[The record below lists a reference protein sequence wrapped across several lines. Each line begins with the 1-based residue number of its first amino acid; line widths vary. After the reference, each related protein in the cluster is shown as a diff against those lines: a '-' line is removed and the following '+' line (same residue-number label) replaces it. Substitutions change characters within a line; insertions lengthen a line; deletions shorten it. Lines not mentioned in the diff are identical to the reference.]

1 MNDPQTFEGMSD
13 PEGSIQGTQSTKYA
27 ELALWLQQVL
37 EPALQGEAI
46 VSEVPQNDNQLAVM
60 LGADYHLHHY
70 QQLPDFA
77 MAMLTKDVQAAVRYG
92 SLLYHLASCRE
103 CHSAYLD
110 LYDALRAAVDPQGF
124 RPPLGQGTRTL
135 SATPHR
141 MLGHFCQMLI
151 SQAEAVLQQARHNHT
166 DQDAAARSLLQ
177 MALRVS
183 AYIGQSTIR
192 RQALHDLVRVA
203 TLFNGPAAPKE
214 DQQNVHA
221 YTLASTS
228 GTRRGKVLRRSDT
241 SLHLHSQE
249 QDAIE
254 IQSNG
259 LKGRI
264 VQRGQKLVLHLQD
277 LDAALRGRYLTISV
291 LLGSLIEPVRWRNG
305 NPQAIR
311 STVPV
316 DVSGTLVTPLGET
329 EMQLNNPEERN
340 LLEAMFLLLEVRAS
354 D

>member
-1 MNDPQTFEGMSD
+1 MNDPQTFEGMPD
-13 PEGSIQGTQSTKYA
+13 PDSSIHSQYSK
-27 ELALWLQQVL
+27 LAGWLQQVL
-37 EPALQGEAI
+37 ELPPQREAI
-46 VSEVPQNDNQLAVM
+46 VSEVSENENQLAVV
-60 LGADYHLHHY
+60 LGPNYHLPFY

-77 MAMLTKDVQAAVRYG
+77 MAMLTEDVQAAVRYS

-110 LYDALRAAVDPQGF
+110 VYDALRVALDPQGF
-124 RPPLGQGTRTL
+124 RPLLGQGTRTL

-141 MLGHFCQMLI
+141 MLGQFCQMLI
-151 SQAEAVLQQARHNHT
+151 SQAEAVLRQARHDHT
-166 DQDAAARSLLQ
+166 DQDTAARSLLQ

-183 AYIGQSTIR
+183 AHISQNTIR

-203 TLFNGPAAPKE
+203 TLFDGPAAPKE

-221 YTLASTS
+221 YTLTPTS
-228 GTRRGKVLRRSDT
+228 GARRGKVLRRSDT
-241 SLHLHSQE
+241 LLHSDSQG
-249 QDAIE
+249 QIAIE

-264 VQRGQKLVLHLQD
+264 VQQGQMLELHLQD

-291 LLGSLIEPVRWRNG
+291 PLGSLIEPVHWPNN

-311 STVPV
+311 SITPV
-316 DVSGTLVTPLGET
+316 DASGMMVTPLGET
-329 EMQLNNPEERN
+329 ELQLNNPEERN
-340 LLEAMFLLLEVRAS
+340 LLEAMFLLLEVHPS

>member
-1 MNDPQTFEGMSD
+1 MNDPQTFEGMPD
-13 PEGSIQGTQSTKYA
+13 PDGSIQGWQYSK
-27 ELALWLQQVL
+27 LAAWLQQVL
-37 EPALQGEAI
+37 EPTPQREAI
-46 VSEVPQNDNQLAVM
+46 VSEVPENEHQLAVT
-60 LGADYHLHHY
+60 LGADYHLHYY

-110 LYDALRAAVDPQGF
+110 LYDALRTAVDPQGL
-124 RPPLGQGTRTL
+124 RPLLGQGTRTL

-151 SQAEAVLQQARHNHT
+151 SQAEAVLRRARHDHS
-166 DQDAAARSLLQ
+166 DQDAAVRSLLQ

-183 AYIGQSTIR
+183 AYISQSTIR

-203 TLFNGPAAPKE
+203 TLFDGPAAPKE
-214 DQQNVHA
+214 DQQDVHA
-221 YTLASTS
+221 YTLAPTS
-228 GTRRGKVLRRSDT
+228 GTRRGKVLRRSDP
-241 SLHLHSQE
+241 LLHSYSRE
-249 QDAIE
+249 QNAIE
-254 IQSNG
+254 IQSNA

-264 VQRGQKLVLHLQD
+264 VQQGQELKLRLQD
-277 LDAALRGRYLTISV
+277 LDATLRGRYLIISV
-291 LLGSLIEPVRWRNG
+291 LLGSLIEPVRWRDG

-316 DVSGTLVTPLGET
+316 DASGTLVTSLGET
-329 EMQLNNPEERN
+329 EMRLNNPEERN

>member
-1 MNDPQTFEGMSD
+1 MCSRRETSMNDPETFEGMLD

-151 SQAEAVLQQARHNHT
+151 SQAEAMLRQARHNHT

-177 MALRVS
+177 MALRIS
-183 AYIGQSTIR
+183 AYIGQGTIR
-192 RQALHDLVRVA
+192 RQALHNLVRVA
-203 TLFNGPAAPKE
+203 TLFGGAAVPKE
-214 DQQNVHA
+214 NPQNVHA
-221 YTLASTS
+221 YTVAST
-228 GTRRGKVLRRSDT
+228 K
-241 SLHLHSQE
+241 
-249 QDAIE
+249 
-254 IQSNG
+254 
-259 LKGRI
+259 
-264 VQRGQKLVLHLQD
+264 
-277 LDAALRGRYLTISV
+277 
-291 LLGSLIEPVRWRNG
+291 
-305 NPQAIR
+305 
-311 STVPV
+311 
-316 DVSGTLVTPLGET
+316 
-329 EMQLNNPEERN
+329 
-340 LLEAMFLLLEVRAS
+340 
-354 D
+354 

>member
-1 MNDPQTFEGMSD
+1 MNDPQTFEGMPD
-13 PEGSIQGTQSTKYA
+13 PDSSIHSQYSK
-27 ELALWLQQVL
+27 LAVWLQQVL
-37 EPALQGEAI
+37 ELPPQREAI
-46 VSEVPQNDNQLAVM
+46 VSEVPENENQLAVA
-60 LGADYHLHHY
+60 LGPDYHLPYY

-77 MAMLTKDVQAAVRYG
+77 MAMLTEDVQAAVRYS

-110 LYDALRAAVDPQGF
+110 LYDALRVAVDPQGF
-124 RPPLGQGTRTL
+124 RPLLGQGTRTL

-151 SQAEAVLQQARHNHT
+151 SQAEAVLRQARHDHT
-166 DQDAAARSLLQ
+166 DQDTAARSLLQ
-177 MALRVS
+177 MALCVS
-183 AYIGQSTIR
+183 AHISQSTIR
-192 RQALHDLVRVA
+192 RQALQDLVRVA
-203 TLFNGPAAPKE
+203 TLFDGPAAPKE

-221 YTLASTS
+221 YTLTPTGGA
-228 GTRRGKVLRRSDT
+228 RRGKVLRRSDT
-241 SLHLHSQE
+241 LLHSYSQG
-249 QDAIE
+249 QIAIE

-264 VQRGQKLVLHLQD
+264 VQQGQMLELHLQD

-291 LLGSLIEPVRWRNG
+291 PLGSLIEPVHWSNN

-311 STVPV
+311 SIAPV
-316 DVSGTLVTPLGET
+316 DASGMLVTPLGET
-329 EMQLNNPEERN
+329 ELQLNNPEECN
-340 LLEAMFLLLEVRAS
+340 LLEAMFLLLEVHPS